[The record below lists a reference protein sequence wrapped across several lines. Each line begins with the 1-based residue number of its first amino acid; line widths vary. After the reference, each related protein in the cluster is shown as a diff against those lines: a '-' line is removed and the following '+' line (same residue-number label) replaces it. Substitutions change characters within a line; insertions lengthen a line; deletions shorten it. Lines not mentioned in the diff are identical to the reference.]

1 MNKISNWNMW
11 DLHFH
16 LNDTKNEKV
25 VYPEGYD
32 ANNIYEYLA
41 NKFKEEKISL
51 VVITDHMCFKKE
63 SYEKLKFNCPDV
75 AIIPGMEV
83 NVKLEGKEKYVQ
95 ILIAVNPDDID
106 KLIEM
111 SNDLENIVTK
121 KGDLSTYC
129 LEMKEF
135 VEQIS
140 KMDVTIY
147 WEYGKSRG
155 FDVKKCPSDNLE
167 VVSDYIKYGFLRNYN
182 MTRKPDDIVKRRNEL
197 SEYINNSVDKNKA
210 IDGAIL
216 FTASDSHYFYAD
228 LQDKPWQR
236 TWFKALPTYNG
247 IKMAFTDNKRVCVN
261 DTIKIEDPFNKQ
273 KINWIE
279 SVEFNIN
286 GEIRKIHFS
295 KYLNSI
301 IGSRGMGK
309 SLLLKI
315 LNNNIKDD
323 QNKDV
328 VIKDIKL
335 NWINDEGINTVSF
348 YDQNSFIAVGI
359 EQKEELVKKLI
370 DNADEAL
377 PSDKSDNFDECNL
390 IIKCWKTIIS
400 NFESILTK
408 LNQKYLGDLMSYYYD
423 NSSKLNI
430 KEESDFSK
438 LFNVATILENE
449 RTNLSLISTSAN
461 SIQERIKVIDYDYK
475 KLKDDI
481 KKIKLDFV
489 IKNALPKQIISEN
502 AISDLSDGIKLL
514 QRSIKYMNDNIKIV
528 KEFELGENARNSNN
542 ISIIS
547 TFNSKKMQTLSNWNA
562 ISNFLLR
569 SDASI
574 KKIDQTVKL
583 SFFESTETTTY
594 RVNEQ
599 NVTIKKITKYAK
611 DDSVVTELLN
621 QSILSVHRLKYKEIG
636 LKMFN
641 NIEQFKNC
649 LKSNYDKNLTLR
661 NILGDS
667 EFDLTISVGDKEFD
681 AESPG
686 KRAEILLTLLLNDT
700 DTKPLIIDQPED
712 NLDNR
717 YIADSLC
724 TKIKK
729 LKEQRQVICV
739 SHNAN
744 IVINCDSENIITVKN
759 ENDIF
764 NFEYGAIEY
773 KDNIENIANYLEG
786 GISAL
791 DSRSEKIHTFGGKN
805 IENFNKKG

>member
-16 LNDTKNEKV
+16 LNDTKNEEV

-121 KGDLSTYC
+121 KGDLSMYC

-370 DNADEAL
+370 DNADEIL
-377 PSDKSDNFDECNL
+377 SHNKSN
-390 IIKCWKTIIS
+390 
-400 NFESILTK
+400 NFEDVDLTIEYWRTILNNFELIMTK
-408 LNQKYLGDLMSYYYD
+408 LNQKYLGELMSYYYD
-423 NSSKLNI
+423 NSSKLNM
-430 KEESDFSK
+430 KEESNFSK
-438 LFNVATILENE
+438 LFNIATILDNE
-449 RTNLSLISTSAN
+449 RKSLVATSDLAISIEKRLKEIDNDYRKIIVDIGKINLNFL
-461 SIQERIKVIDYDYK
+461 
-475 KLKDDI
+475 
-481 KKIKLDFV
+481 
-489 IKNALPKQIISEN
+489 IKNALPTQLVDENIANEFSE
-502 AISDLSDGIKLL
+502 GIKLL
-514 QRSIKYMNDNIKIV
+514 KSSIKYMVDNTKKIKDI
-528 KEFELGENARNSNN
+528 ELGENIKNSNN
-542 ISIIS
+542 VNILN
-547 TFNSKKMQTLSNWNA
+547 TFNLKKVQATDNWNE
-562 ISNFLLR
+562 ISNLLLG
-569 SDASI
+569 SNALI
-574 KKIDQTVKL
+574 EKIDQNKKV
-583 SFFESTETTTY
+583 SFFESSETTMY
-594 RVNEQ
+594 RVNGQ
-599 NVTIKKITKYAK
+599 SVTIKKMTKFPK
-611 DDSVVTELLN
+611 DNSVVTELLN
-621 QSILSVHRLKYKEIG
+621 QSLLTSSKSKYKKIDLE
-636 LKMFN
+636 MFCD
-641 NIEQFKNC
+641 ISQFKKS
-649 LKSNYDKNLTLR
+649 LKTNYGRNLTSI

-773 KDNIENIANYLEG
+773 EDNIENVANYLEG

-805 IENFNKKG
+805 NENFNKKS

>member
-1 MNKISNWNMW
+1 
-11 DLHFH
+11 
-16 LNDTKNEKV
+16 
-25 VYPEGYD
+25 
-32 ANNIYEYLA
+32 
-41 NKFKEEKISL
+41 
-51 VVITDHMCFKKE
+51 
-63 SYEKLKFNCPDV
+63 
-75 AIIPGMEV
+75 
-83 NVKLEGKEKYVQ
+83 
-95 ILIAVNPDDID
+95 
-106 KLIEM
+106 M

-121 KGDLSTYC
+121 KGDLSMYC

-359 EQKEELVKKLI
+359 EQKEELVQKLI
-370 DNADEAL
+370 DNADEIL
-377 PSDKSDNFDECNL
+377 SHNKSN
-390 IIKCWKTIIS
+390 
-400 NFESILTK
+400 NFEDVDLTIEYWRTILNNFELIMTK
-408 LNQKYLGDLMSYYYD
+408 LNQKYLGELMSYYYD
-423 NSSKLNI
+423 NSSKLNM
-430 KEESDFSK
+430 KEESNFSK
-438 LFNVATILENE
+438 LFNIATILDNE
-449 RTNLSLISTSAN
+449 RKSLVATSDLAISIEKRLKEIDNDYRKIIVDIGKINLNFL
-461 SIQERIKVIDYDYK
+461 
-475 KLKDDI
+475 
-481 KKIKLDFV
+481 
-489 IKNALPKQIISEN
+489 IKNALPTQLVDENIANEFSE
-502 AISDLSDGIKLL
+502 GIKLL
-514 QRSIKYMNDNIKIV
+514 KSSIKYMVDNTKKIKDI
-528 KEFELGENARNSNN
+528 ELGENIKNSNN
-542 ISIIS
+542 VNILN
-547 TFNSKKMQTLSNWNA
+547 TFNLKKVQATDNWNE
-562 ISNFLLR
+562 ISNLLLG
-569 SDASI
+569 SNALI
-574 KKIDQTVKL
+574 EKIDQNKKV
-583 SFFESTETTTY
+583 SFFESSETTMY
-594 RVNEQ
+594 RVNGQ
-599 NVTIKKITKYAK
+599 SVTIKKMTKFPK
-611 DDSVVTELLN
+611 DNSVVTELLN
-621 QSILSVHRLKYKEIG
+621 QSLLTSSKSKYKKIDLE
-636 LKMFN
+636 MFCD
-641 NIEQFKNC
+641 ISQFKKS
-649 LKSNYDKNLTLR
+649 LKTNYGRNLTSI

-729 LKEQRQVICV
+729 FKEQRQVICV

-773 KDNIENIANYLEG
+773 EDNIENVANYLEG

-805 IENFNKKG
+805 NENFNKKS

>member
-121 KGDLSTYC
+121 KGDLSMYC

-438 LFNVATILENE
+438 LFNIATILENE

-514 QRSIKYMNDNIKIV
+514 QRSIKYMNDNTK
-528 KEFELGENARNSNN
+528 
-542 ISIIS
+542 
-547 TFNSKKMQTLSNWNA
+547 NSK
-562 ISNFLLR
+562 
-569 SDASI
+569 
-574 KKIDQTVKL
+574 
-583 SFFESTETTTY
+583 
-594 RVNEQ
+594 
-599 NVTIKKITKYAK
+599 
-611 DDSVVTELLN
+611 
-621 QSILSVHRLKYKEIG
+621 
-636 LKMFN
+636 
-641 NIEQFKNC
+641 
-649 LKSNYDKNLTLR
+649 
-661 NILGDS
+661 
-667 EFDLTISVGDKEFD
+667 
-681 AESPG
+681 
-686 KRAEILLTLLLNDT
+686 
-700 DTKPLIIDQPED
+700 
-712 NLDNR
+712 
-717 YIADSLC
+717 
-724 TKIKK
+724 
-729 LKEQRQVICV
+729 
-739 SHNAN
+739 
-744 IVINCDSENIITVKN
+744 
-759 ENDIF
+759 DIW
-764 NFEYGAIEY
+764 IRW
-773 KDNIENIANYLEG
+773 KC
-786 GISAL
+786 
-791 DSRSEKIHTFGGKN
+791 
-805 IENFNKKG
+805 

>member
-1 MNKISNWNMW
+1 MNKISNWNIW

-95 ILIAVNPDDID
+95 ILIAVNPDDIA

-111 SNDLENIVTK
+111 SNDTENIVTK
-121 KGDLSTYC
+121 NGDLSMYC

-140 KMDVTIY
+140 KMDVTMY

-155 FDVKKCPSDNLE
+155 FDAKKCPSDNLE

-197 SEYINNSVDKNKA
+197 SEYINNSVDKDKA
-210 IDGAIL
+210 IEGAIL
-216 FTASDSHYFYAD
+216 FTASDSHHFYAD

-323 QNKDV
+323 KNKDV

-359 EQKEELVKKLI
+359 EQKEELVQKLI
-370 DNADEAL
+370 DNADEIL
-377 PSDKSDNFDECNL
+377 SHNKSN
-390 IIKCWKTIIS
+390 
-400 NFESILTK
+400 NFEDVDLTIEYWRTILNNFELIMTK
-408 LNQKYLGDLMSYYYD
+408 LNQKYLGELMSYYYD
-423 NSSKLNI
+423 NSSKLNM
-430 KEESDFSK
+430 KEESNFSK
-438 LFNVATILENE
+438 LFNIATILDNE
-449 RTNLSLISTSAN
+449 RKSLVATSDLAISIEKRLKEIDNDYRKIIVDIGKINLNFL
-461 SIQERIKVIDYDYK
+461 
-475 KLKDDI
+475 
-481 KKIKLDFV
+481 
-489 IKNALPKQIISEN
+489 IKNALPTQLVDENIANEFSE
-502 AISDLSDGIKLL
+502 GIKLL
-514 QRSIKYMNDNIKIV
+514 KSSIKYMVDNTKKIKDI
-528 KEFELGENARNSNN
+528 ELGENIKNSNN
-542 ISIIS
+542 VNILN
-547 TFNSKKMQTLSNWNA
+547 TFNLKKVQATDNWNE
-562 ISNFLLR
+562 ISNLLLG
-569 SDASI
+569 SNALI
-574 KKIDQTVKL
+574 EKIDQNKKV
-583 SFFESTETTTY
+583 SFFESSETTMY
-594 RVNEQ
+594 RVNGQ
-599 NVTIKKITKYAK
+599 SVTIKKMTKFPK
-611 DDSVVTELLN
+611 DNSVVTELLN
-621 QSILSVHRLKYKEIG
+621 QSLLTSSKSKYKKIDLE
-636 LKMFN
+636 MFCD
-641 NIEQFKNC
+641 ISQFKKS
-649 LKSNYDKNLTLR
+649 LKTNYGRNLTSI

-773 KDNIENIANYLEG
+773 EDNIENVANYLEG

-805 IENFNKKG
+805 NENFNKKS